1 VAQAPKPTAG
11 GPRPT
16 QQQRRRRLAPRIF
29 AGVGAAVVAAG
40 IAAGL
45 AVGPLGSH
53 ARLSGSSSRLVTG
66 SAAPSQ
72 ARVGQPDPRPDAPPA
87 RPGHGRRSPEAR
99 TTTSPAAG
107 GADAV
112 ASGKQAGLPGGTR
125 ANGQS
130 GPSTRRTVTVDL
142 APSTAAG
149 QPGPAA
155 RTQAT
160 ARLTVSPA
168 SLVLGQGS
176 SGTFTLTASGGSVPW
191 SASASGSVAVSPASG
206 QLGNG
211 GSAAVSVSVQRAG
224 NSGGSAT
231 VSINGAQVTVSW
243 SATPATSA
251 PSGASGSTGASGAS
265 GAGSAGSSPP
275 PARRHHRPN
284 PGGSPAPAGS

>member
-1 VAQAPKPTAG
+1 
-11 GPRPT
+11 
-16 QQQRRRRLAPRIF
+16 
-29 AGVGAAVVAAG
+29 VGAAVVAAG

-45 AVGPLGSH
+45 AVGPLSSH
-53 ARLSGSSSRLVTG
+53 ARLSGSSSRLATG

-72 ARVGQPDPRPDAPPA
+72 AGVGQPDPRPDAPPA
-87 RPGHGRRSPEAR
+87 RPGPGRRTPGAR

-112 ASGKQAGLPGGTR
+112 ASGKQPGLHGGTR
-125 ANGQS
+125 AGGQS
-130 GPSTRRTVTVDL
+130 GSSTHRTVTVDL
-142 APSTAAG
+142 VPSTPAG
-149 QPGPAA
+149 QPGPAPK
-155 RTQAT
+155 TQAT

-211 GSAAVSVSVQRAG
+211 DSAAVSVTVQRAG

-231 VSINGAQVTVSW
+231 VSINGAQVAVSW
-243 SATPATSA
+243 SATPAASA
-251 PSGASGSTGASGAS
+251 PYGASGSTGASGAS

-275 PARRHHRPN
+275 PARRHHRPSA
-284 PGGSPAPAGS
+284 GGSPAPAGP